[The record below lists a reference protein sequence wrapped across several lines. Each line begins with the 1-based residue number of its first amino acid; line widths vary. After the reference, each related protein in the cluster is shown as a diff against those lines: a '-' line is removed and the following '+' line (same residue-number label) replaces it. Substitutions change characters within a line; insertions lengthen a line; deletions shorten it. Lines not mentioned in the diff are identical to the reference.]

1 MFLEIMGPPGAG
13 KGTQAR
19 RLSAAR
25 GIPHVSTGD
34 MFRENLRQA
43 TELGR
48 KADEYLQNGGLVP
61 DDLVTDMVRE
71 RLSRPDCRDGYLL
84 DGYPRTPAQVLDLD
98 GILATHGWQR
108 TAVLL
113 LDVSEEDVVR
123 RLAGRRIC
131 RKCDHVARLE
141 SLSGGGDCP
150 ECGAKMSQ
158 RDDDREDVVRERLQI
173 YRRETEPVLAIY
185 QERGILLRMDG
196 MGTVDEVFARMLS
209 ILEEVV
215 A

>member
-1 MFLEIMGPPGAG
+1 MLLEIMGPPGAG

-19 RLSAAR
+19 RLSVAR
-25 GIPHVSTGD
+25 GIPHISTGD
-34 MFRENLRQA
+34 MFRENIRQA

-61 DDLVTDMVRE
+61 DDLVTDLVRE
-71 RLSRPDCRDGYLL
+71 RLSRADCRGGYLL
-84 DGYPRTPAQVLDLD
+84 DGYPRTPAQVRDLD

-131 RKCDHVARLE
+131 RSCGHVARLE
-141 SLSGGGDCP
+141 ALSGGGGCP
-150 ECGAKMSQ
+150 ECGAEMSQ
-158 RDDDREDVVRERLQI
+158 RDDDREDIVRERLQV

-185 QERGILLRMDG
+185 QERGVLRRIDG
-196 MGTVDEVFARMLS
+196 MGSEDEVFAR
-209 ILEEVV
+209 ILDLLEVV

>member
-19 RLSAAR
+19 RLSEAR
-25 GIPHVSTGD
+25 GIPHISTGD
-34 MFRENLRQA
+34 MFRENIRKA

-61 DDLVTDMVRE
+61 DDLVTDMVNE

-98 GILATHGWQR
+98 RILAAHDWER

-131 RKCDHVARLE
+131 ISCSHVARLDN
-141 SLSGGGDCP
+141 LSGGGGCP
-150 ECGAKMSQ
+150 DCGAAMSQ
-158 RDDDREDVVRERLQI
+158 RDDDREDVVRERLQV

-185 QERGILLRMDG
+185 QERGVLRRMDG
-196 MGTVDEVFARMLS
+196 MGSEDDVFARMLD
-209 ILEEVV
+209 LLEVV

>member
-25 GIPHVSTGD
+25 GVSHISTGD
-34 MFRENLRQA
+34 MFRENIRKA
-43 TELGR
+43 TDLGR

-71 RLSRPDCRDGYLL
+71 RLSRTDCRDGYLL

-98 GILATHGWQR
+98 RILASHDWQR

-131 RKCDHVARLE
+131 SSCTNVARLE
-141 SLSGGGDCP
+141 NLSGGGGCP
-150 ECGAKMSQ
+150 DCGAVMRQ
-158 RDDDREDVVRERLQI
+158 RDDDREDVVRERLQV

-185 QERGILLRMDG
+185 QERGILRRLDG
-196 MGTVDEVFARMLS
+196 TGTEGDVFARLLDV
-209 ILEEVV
+209 LEVL